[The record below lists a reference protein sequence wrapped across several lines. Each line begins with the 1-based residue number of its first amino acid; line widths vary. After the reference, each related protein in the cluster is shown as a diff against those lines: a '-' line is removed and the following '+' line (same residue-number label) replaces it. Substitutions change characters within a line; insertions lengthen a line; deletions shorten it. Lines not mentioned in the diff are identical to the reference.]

1 MMTARWLRRAAA
13 AGAAVVGLSAM
24 GDGNQLV
31 LDGSTT
37 VGPVAKA
44 FAEYTM
50 GLRKEV
56 NITVSESGSG
66 NGAKSLVNGTC
77 DVATLS
83 RGMKDA
89 EFAAAAQKG
98 IQPVPHVVAY
108 DGIAVVT
115 HPSNPVKA
123 LSLEQVRGI
132 YTGKIANWKD
142 VGGAEQPIVVV
153 TRDTNSGTYEC
164 FESLAMNKERIAAGA
179 ETVGSN
185 GAARTR
191 VATTPAAIAYIG
203 IGFIDSTVKALDIN
217 SVYPDRDT
225 VASGKYPIARPL
237 FFYTAGYPKLGSLA
251 HTFVTLHL
259 TKKGQEIVESVGFV
273 PVTNY

>member
-98 IQPVPHVVAY
+98 IQPVPHVIAY

-142 VGGAEQPIVVV
+142 VGGADSRRVV
-153 TRDTNSGTYEC
+153 TRDPNMAPRCLRAGDEQG
-164 FESLAMNKERIAAGA
+164 RIAAGA

>member
-1 MMTARWLRRAAA
+1 MAIGLCAR
-13 AGAAVVGLSAM
+13 GE
-24 GDGNQLV
+24 GNQLV
-31 LDGSTT
+31 LEGSTT
-37 VGPVAKA
+37 VGPIAKA

-50 GLRKEV
+50 GLHRDL

-77 DVATLS
+77 DIATLS
-83 RGMKDA
+83 RAMKDA

-98 IQPVPHVVAY
+98 IQPVPHVIAY

-132 YTGKIANWKD
+132 YTGRIANWKD
-142 VGGAEQPIVVV
+142 VGAADQPIVAV

-164 FESLAMNKERIAAGA
+164 FESLVMNKEKIAASA
-179 ETVGSN
+179 ETVGSS

-191 VATTPAAIAYIG
+191 VATTPGAVAYVG
-203 IGFIDSTVKALDIN
+203 IGFIDNTVKALDIN
-217 SVYPDRDT
+217 AVYPDRDT
-225 VASGKYPIARPL
+225 VASGRYPIARPL
-237 FFYTAGYPKLGSLA
+237 FFYTAGYPKLGSSA
-251 HTFVTLHL
+251 HAFVTLHL